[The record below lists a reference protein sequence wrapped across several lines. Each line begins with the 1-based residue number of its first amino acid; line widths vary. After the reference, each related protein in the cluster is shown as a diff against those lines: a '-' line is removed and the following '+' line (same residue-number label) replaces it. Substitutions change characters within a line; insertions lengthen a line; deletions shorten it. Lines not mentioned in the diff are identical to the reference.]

1 MSDKNSWNFSEETLK
16 SMIARIQ
23 KRLDDDVK
31 ESKTDDIYSIGVVD
45 GMKNALD
52 MIRNDLEVRNL
63 NPKDFGMN

>member
-1 MSDKNSWNFSEETLK
+1 MSDKNGWNFSEETLK

-23 KRLDDDVK
+23 KRLDDNVK

-52 MIRNDLEVRNL
+52 MIRSDLEVRNL
-63 NPKDFGMN
+63 NPKDFGLN

>member
-1 MSDKNSWNFSEETLK
+1 MSDKSNWNFSEETLK

-23 KRLDDDVK
+23 KRLDDNVK
-31 ESKTDDIYSIGVVD
+31 ESKTNDIYSIGVVD

-63 NPKDFGMN
+63 NPKDFGLN

>member
-16 SMIARIQ
+16 SMIVRIQ
-23 KRLDDDVK
+23 KRLDDNVK
-31 ESKTDDIYSIGVVD
+31 ESKTNDIYSIGVVD

-63 NPKDFGMN
+63 DPKDFGLN